1 MMLNRDESVPSG
13 IVAFAILLLSIP
25 AGFPNHHVVGNT
37 HPFRRPTR
45 KNLSLKSF
53 ERLDLLGFFLCLG
66 ASLLLVT
73 GLLEGGVQFA
83 WSSGASIS
91 ILVISG
97 ILWVIFLIWERMI
110 SSDKWIQEP
119 VFPWRFLFNRPWMG
133 ILLYV

>member
-1 MMLNRDESVPSG
+1 MLNYDESVHSG
-13 IVAFAILLLSIP
+13 MVAFVILLLAIP
-25 AGFPNHHVVGNT
+25 AGYPNHHVVGNT
-37 HPFRRPTR
+37 HPFRRPIR
-45 KNLSLKSF
+45 KTLSIKSF
-53 ERLDLLGFFLCLG
+53 ERLDLLGFALCLG

-97 ILWVIFLIWERMI
+97 ILWVLFLIWESII
-110 SSDKWIQEP
+110 SSDKWKQEP